1 MVKITQREVS
11 GAGDVVRFAIGQIDC
26 VGRAK
31 KSHERPDSDRPKD
44 DAEWRLEQG
53 L

>member
-11 GAGDVVRFAIGQIDC
+11 GAGDVVRFTIGQIDC

-31 KSHERPDSDRPKD
+31 KSHARSDRDRPKD
-44 DAEWRLEQG
+44 DAAGRLER